1 MGKGNRWAE
10 LFGLCFSLSTATSSC
25 SRSLLGIRK
34 ERRKP
39 LFFCSSHRNFTYG
52 KRPWLG
58 KSPTTHTYTPRV
70 FAYYL
75 LSIFLFG
82 ICVFLIC
89 YLGFSYLA
97 LAVGLEPTTR
107 KLEIFCSVPLSY
119 ASIYLPPPPLVLED
133 CFKEGEGLAPEPP
146 LANCFQ

>member
-25 SRSLLGIRK
+25 SRSLFGIRK
-34 ERRKP
+34 GRRKP
-39 LFFCSSHRNFTYG
+39 LFFCSLRRNFTYG

-89 YLGFSYLA
+89 YLGFSYLEF
-97 LAVGLEPTTR
+97 LRLMWE
-107 KLEIFCSVPLSY
+107 LSY
-119 ASIYLPPPPLVLED
+119 
-133 CFKEGEGLAPEPP
+133 FKCKDSYEIRLKRKCR
-146 LANCFQ
+146 LFHQQFRIKNY